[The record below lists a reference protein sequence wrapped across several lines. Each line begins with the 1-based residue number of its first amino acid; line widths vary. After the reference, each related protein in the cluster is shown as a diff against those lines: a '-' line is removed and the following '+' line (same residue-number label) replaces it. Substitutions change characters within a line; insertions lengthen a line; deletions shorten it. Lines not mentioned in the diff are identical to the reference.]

1 MNLLPASTAWKSRMN
16 QIGGESGFH
25 YVAVGTGSKCFSRII
40 RVAVD
45 GEKNNLG

>member
-1 MNLLPASTAWKSRMN
+1 MTGEHCVESGN

-25 YVAVGTGSKCFSRII
+25 YVAVSTGSKCFSRII